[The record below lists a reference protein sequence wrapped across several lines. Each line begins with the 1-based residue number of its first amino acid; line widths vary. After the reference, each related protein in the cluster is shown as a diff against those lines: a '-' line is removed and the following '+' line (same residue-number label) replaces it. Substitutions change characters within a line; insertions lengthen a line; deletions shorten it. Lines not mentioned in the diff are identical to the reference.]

1 MQTVLLV
8 RAGATDFDLQGRIQ
22 GTLDVPLCAEGVRQA
37 EAAATGV
44 AALAP
49 TALYTSPA
57 KAALQTAEI
66 LAQRLDLKVKKLL
79 KLQNLDQGLWQG
91 LLVEE
96 VRTKQPKVYRQW
108 QEQPETVCPPQ
119 GESVLAAKG
128 RVAESLAK
136 AFRKHKGGPLVLVA
150 PEPLASLVRH
160 VLQRDELH
168 DLWKPSET
176 CGAWETI
183 EVPDDVFSTPS

>member
-37 EAAATGV
+37 EAAALGV
-44 AALAP
+44 ASFLP
-49 TALYTSPA
+49 TALYSSPA
-57 KAALQTAEI
+57 KAAVQTAEI
-66 LAQRLDLKVKKLL
+66 VAKRLDLKNKKLL

-119 GESVLAAKG
+119 GETVLAAKA

-136 AFRKHKGGPLVLVA
+136 TLRKHKGGPLVLVA

-160 VLQRDELH
+160 VLRQDELH
-168 DLWKPSET
+168 DLWKPTET
-176 CGAWETI
+176 CGAWEAI
-183 EVPDDVFSTPS
+183 EVADDAITTAT